1 MDEDKT
7 LKITLTVKTR
17 CIGKWQNQ
25 YSCSITGDWYDSL
38 EGLVDHQAFNVLS
51 IDKIEEIKQ

>member
-51 IDKIEEIKQ
+51 LMF